1 VAVTLS
7 VYQQYLSPTK
17 QARAHHHTPS
27 RPTPLE
33 VSITIILT
41 IIIIIRWIFFDTVIT
56 FFMVHVIWLA
66 GRVCG
71 AVE

>member
-33 VSITIILT
+33 VSITII
-41 IIIIIRWIFFDTVIT
+41 IIIRWIFFDTVIT